1 VNLHLHAWVELSGRG
16 SNELRR
22 FERPNVICQFRY
34 EFRHYRQL
42 GARDEPC
49 LSRVR
54 TRMNGLDQDEPN
66 GDLRRGVSTRRLTNI
81 ANMLK

>member
-1 VNLHLHAWVELSGRG
+1 VNLHLHAWVEPFGRR

-22 FERPNVICQFRY
+22 FERPNVIWEFRY
-34 EFRHYRQL
+34 EFSYYRQL
-42 GARDEPC
+42 GAGDEPC

-54 TRMNGLDQDEPN
+54 TRVNGLDQDEPN

-81 ANMLK
+81 ANILK